1 MHESDYLW
9 NEDETSQ
16 KYFMLANMQHAIMK
30 GYILHLLSCRNV
42 LQLTAS
48 HQHQH
53 SYSRTRS
60 RGRQPALMQ
69 GDEIILVSVTNCRD
83 AAVECRAA
91 VKCRAA
97 VECVECSTVSACF
110 ELCCWQSICSSASW
124 ARSASDSRQRAPHL
138 RPADHN
144 ISFSKLGECQKMI
157 FFLLL
162 KLQKWYPNENICT
175 LMRLEI

>member
-16 KYFMLANMQHAIMK
+16 KYFMLANMQHAIMM
-30 GYILHLLSCRNV
+30 GYISHLFISCRNV
-42 LQLTAS
+42 LQLTAP

-53 SYSRTRS
+53 SYSRPRS

-124 ARSASDSRQRAPHL
+124 ARSASGSRQRAPHL
-138 RPADHN
+138 WPADHN
-144 ISFSKLGECQKMI
+144 LSFSKYSDWE
-157 FFLLL
+157 
-162 KLQKWYPNENICT
+162 WAW
-175 LMRLEI
+175 